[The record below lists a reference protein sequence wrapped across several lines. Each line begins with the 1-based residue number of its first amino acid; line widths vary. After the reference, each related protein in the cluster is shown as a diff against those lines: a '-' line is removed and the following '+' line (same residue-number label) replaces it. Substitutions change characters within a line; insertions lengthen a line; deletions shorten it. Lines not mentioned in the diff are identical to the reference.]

1 MKKLYTGEV
10 KKMTVKKLDI
20 FPETDNKLAFNSVVV
35 KKDAL
40 FYINRLGVPI
50 SIDHDTKLLTR
61 CEAEYYLRDFVKRF
75 PRSADKISC
84 VYAEPPFSFVRE
96 LSDEEFRKL
105 KKEKKEERKILYKM
119 KKGNK

>member
-20 FPETDNKLAFNSVVV
+20 FPGTDNKLAFNSVVV

-50 SIDHDTKLLTR
+50 SVDHDTKLLTQG
-61 CEAEYYLRDFVKRF
+61 EAEYYLREFAKKF
-75 PRSADKISC
+75 PRSAESASC
-84 VYAEPPFSFVRE
+84 IYAEPPFTLAKEVTN
-96 LSDEEFRKL
+96 EEFKQL
-105 KKEKKEERKILYKM
+105 KKEKKEERKVFLKT